1 MRRVAALLLVAFA
14 LAGCSAGGA
23 MAGKGKDRAPL
34 TLPAADS
41 FKTGTCREAA
51 DPILALGK
59 FSYDHADATQ
69 LSVAERAE
77 LVDNGNKLLALRDKA
92 DPAVAERMSELLTSI
107 GFVRIKVGTT
117 YEPRFLQDMEAAR
130 MKLQNACT
138 Q

>member
-1 MRRVAALLLVAFA
+1 MRKVAALLLVVFA

-34 TLPAADS
+34 TLPAPDK
-41 FKTGTCREAA
+41 FKSGTCREAA

-77 LVDNGNKLLALRDKA
+77 LVDQGNKLVALRAKA
-92 DPAVAERMSELLTSI
+92 EPATAERMSELLTSI

-117 YEPRFLQDMEAAR
+117 YEPRFLQDMETAR
-130 MKLQNACT
+130 MKLQTACT

>member
-23 MAGKGKDRAPL
+23 MAGKGKERAPL
-34 TLPAADS
+34 NLPAADS
-41 FKTGTCREAA
+41 FQSGTCRDAA
-51 DPILALGK
+51 DPILALGR
-59 FSYDHADATQ
+59 FTYDHADATQ

-77 LVDNGNKLLALRDKA
+77 LVDNGNKLLAVRDKA
-92 DPAVAERMSELLTSI
+92 EPAIAERIGELLTSI

-117 YEPRFLQDMEAAR
+117 YEPRFLHDMESAR
-130 MKLQNACT
+130 MKLQTACT

>member
-1 MRRVAALLLVAFA
+1 MRRVAALLLAVFA

-23 MAGKGKDRAPL
+23 MAGKGKDRPPL
-34 TLPAADS
+34 SLPAADS
-41 FKTGTCREAA
+41 FKAGTCRDAA

-69 LSVAERAE
+69 LTVAERAQ
-77 LVDNGNKLLALRDKA
+77 LVDHGNKLVALRETA

-117 YEPRFLQDMEAAR
+117 YEPRFLQDLESAR
-130 MKLQNACT
+130 MKLQTACT